1 MRATHCRNKSKSLS
15 FNIRFCRIVTTA
27 WTDKIKC
34 GVCDVESRAIFC
46 SRTSSNCRNKE
57 KGVVKNSEIMND
69 KLFTKLRSR
78 GARVLPDVLNCYDMD
93 ELKIKCFISEN

>member
-1 MRATHCRNKSKSLS
+1 MQNPVPYSAVAL
-15 FNIRFCRIVTTA
+15 VPTA
-27 WTDKIKC
+27 ETK
-34 GVCDVESRAIFC
+34 R
-46 SRTSSNCRNKE
+46 